1 MPAEKIEKIMMASQS
16 IVHLDAPIGDD
27 GDSQIQDFVE
37 DFKTPTPEM
46 VAIKRDLQRLIG
58 KILENLGP
66 RERDI
71 IKQRFG
77 LDNKAE
83 DKTLEEVGELFN
95 VTRERIRQIEGKA
108 LKKLRHPDIV
118 RQLRDFV
125 ED

>member
-1 MPAEKIEKIMMASQS
+1 
-16 IVHLDAPIGDD
+16 
-27 GDSQIQDFVE
+27 
-37 DFKTPTPEM
+37 M

-77 LDNKAE
+77 LDSKAE